1 MTGCRATP
9 RSAAARRRRAPL
21 LALLGSAA
29 WLCAAGSEGAPAAAP
44 AALDLETLMGYFAK
58 SRGVAAEFRE
68 EKSLPLLSAPLVS
81 EGVLYFAPPDRM
93 ARFTSSPEKSS
104 LIVVGD
110 RLRIEDGLGVE
121 EIDLGAQ
128 RTAKQ
133 FVDQLLV
140 LFRGDLAGLRRDYEV
155 GFEGDTR
162 AWSLRLVSKSV
173 RVRQLIREVMLRGR
187 ADHLDEMVVSGSGGE
202 VTRTTYQRVAT
213 DRPFRAEE
221 LAVLFPAQGSPAP
234 LAGGVGTP

>member
-1 MTGCRATP
+1 MTG
-9 RSAAARRRRAPL
+9 RRRAFARRPRAKA
-21 LALLGSAA
+21 LALLASAA
-29 WLCAAGSEGAPAAAP
+29 QLCAASAQVAPGRP
-44 AALDLETLMGYFAK
+44 VGKLDLETLMGYFAR

-68 EKSLPLLSAPLVS
+68 EKSLPLLSAPVVS
-81 EGVLYFAPPDRM
+81 EGVLYFSPPDRM
-93 ARFTSSPEKSS
+93 ARFTSSPERSS

-110 RLRIEDGLGVE
+110 RLRIEDGLGVQ

-140 LFRGDLAGLRRDYEV
+140 LFRGDLAALRRDYEV
-155 GFEGDTR
+155 GFEGDAG
-162 AWSLRLVSKSV
+162 AWSLRLVSRSV
-173 RVRQLIREVMLRGR
+173 RVRQLIREVTLRGR
-187 ADHLDEMVVSGSGGE
+187 ADHLDEMVVSGSDGE
-202 VTRTTYQRVAT
+202 VTRTTYRRVAT
-213 DRPFRAEE
+213 DRAFRDDE